1 MLLSKLQIG
10 FCNMMLQRPEERK
23 IQDIQLCVS
32 DINYD
37 IYGNIETRRYNT
49 NGIHNK
55 RFYRLE

>member
-1 MLLSKLQIG
+1 
-10 FCNMMLQRPEERK
+10 MMLQRPEERK

-49 NGIHNK
+49 NGIYNK
-55 RFYRLE
+55 RLYRLEQIPRDEIN